1 MTDPREPESEVKS
14 TPKRLVVEKIRVDR
28 GGKCIVREIDVSA
41 NAGEVVGVLGPSGAG
56 KSTLFRAIVGET
68 QATSGRVFL
77 DGEDMTAR
85 PLWQRARAGFGYV
98 PQSASVLWDLTVRQN
113 LDTFEKVANGEIGD
127 AKKSAERVGLG
138 ERLDVRAGELS
149 AGERRR
155 LECARALVRKPKV
168 LICDEPFSGVDP
180 IGAARLGEL
189 LRDVAS
195 EGTAVL
201 VADHHVEEALA
212 ICSRALLLLDGSV
225 AVDATP
231 EEFLEDPLVRGRYL
245 GTFRRSIPPQ

>member
-1 MTDPREPESEVKS
+1 
-14 TPKRLVVEKIRVDR
+14 
-28 GGKCIVREIDVSA
+28 
-41 NAGEVVGVLGPSGAG
+41 
-56 KSTLFRAIVGET
+56 
-68 QATSGRVFL
+68 
-77 DGEDMTAR
+77 
-85 PLWQRARAGFGYV
+85 LWQRARAGFGYV
-98 PQSASVLWDLTVRQN
+98 PQSPSILWDLTVSEN

-127 AKKSAERVGLG
+127 AKKSAQRVGLE

-180 IGAARLGEL
+180 VGAARLGEL
-189 LRDVAS
+189 LRDVAKA
-195 EGTAVL
+195 GTAVL
-201 VADHHVEEALA
+201 LADHHVEEALSV
-212 ICSRALLLLDGSV
+212 CTRALLLLDGSI

-231 EEFLEDPLVRGRYL
+231 EAFLEDPLVRGRYL

>member
-1 MTDPREPESEVKS
+1 VTE
-14 TPKRLVVEKIRVDR
+14 RLLVEKIRVDR
-28 GGKCIVREIDVSA
+28 GGKCIVREVDVHA

-56 KSTLFRAIVGET
+56 KSTLFRAVVGET
-68 QATSGRVFL
+68 QPTSGRVFL
-77 DGEDMTAR
+77 DGEDISSW

-98 PQSASVLWDLTVRQN
+98 PQSPSVLWDLTVREN

-127 AKKSAERVGLG
+127 AKKSAARVGLG

-180 IGAARLGEL
+180 VGAARLGEL
-189 LRDVAS
+189 LKDVAH
-195 EGTAVL
+195 EGAAVL
-201 VADHHVEEALA
+201 LADHHVEEALSV
-212 ICSRALLLLDGSV
+212 CTRALLLLDGAI
-225 AVDATP
+225 AVDAEP
-231 EEFLEDPLVRGRYL
+231 GVFVEDPLVRGRYL
-245 GTFRRSIPPQ
+245 GTFRRSIPPQK